1 MGYYVDD
8 FVCEK
13 VMIIKILFIFSIV
26 YYIVIVY
33 IYDFCLYI

>member
-8 FVCEK
+8 VLCEK
-13 VMIIKILFIFSIV
+13 VMMIKILFIFSNV